1 MLRTYDGSRD
11 WLSYLHD
18 AYWGGERW
26 RSPSSPVLGTAHV
39 YELREVQTSQS
50 GEGEATTRD
59 IVRPVITAT
68 ERTYL
73 VPHDGESAAQFRR
86 RMALAAYVNLVQ
98 PVVDTY
104 ADSVTGRVK
113 RDLGELG
120 PYVSN
125 LDGQGA
131 AWAEHVE
138 EVARWAAAFGMY
150 ATVFDAPRTNPAQSR
165 ADEQRQGVGLRA
177 ISVPPTAWAWIDVD
191 ADGCVE
197 EFAYV
202 DAPYR
207 TLDAQEEVCLWRW
220 TRTGWERHEVRRG
233 ATLGGAPRT
242 FGDLRPL
249 LSADTCKESGALPAT
264 ILGTVPVVFA
274 YYRRD
279 TSVRWPQ
286 GVSLVADAA
295 DLCRQVFNLL
305 SSAEE
310 QIRKTAF
317 AFLAVPTASKGG
329 DLPVDVT
336 LKLGSDSALP
346 HPAEAGPPQWIQ
358 PRSETTQEIRA
369 HAVFLLALVLRL
381 AGLEATT
388 TADGSKGPESGVA
401 LRIRS
406 RGFEARAAKFAG
418 QMARYETRAL
428 GLCARMLG
436 MDAGAAAAAPTITY
450 PTRYTLPDSSEDLDR
465 AITVLR
471 EVATRLGPEGVIATV
486 RQALD
491 AALSLSEAEL
501 ERLVE
506 EVRARMAAAAAA
518 AAAAEAAG
526 GADPASASTGGAAG
540 HDGVV
545 DGQPGASGMHG
556 QSGAPAAGD
565 GPSAASTASTA
576 STAATHA
583 QDTPADAAQAA

>member
-59 IVRPVITAT
+59 IVRPMLTAT

-113 RDLGELG
+113 RALGELG

-191 ADGCVE
+191 ADGCVG

-207 TLDAQEEVCLWRW
+207 TLDAQEDVCLWRW
-220 TRTGWERHEVRRG
+220 TRTGWERHEVRCG

-249 LSADTCKESGALPAT
+249 LSPDTCKESGSLPAT

-329 DLPVDVT
+329 DLPVDVA

-388 TADGSKGPESGVA
+388 TADGSKSPESGVA

-406 RGFEARAAKFAG
+406 RGFEARAAKFAA

-436 MDAGAAAAAPTITY
+436 MDAGAAAAPTITY

-465 AITVLR
+465 AITLLR

-506 EVRARMAAAAAA
+506 EVRERMAAAAAA
-518 AAAAEAAG
+518 PAAG
-526 GADPASASTGGAAG
+526 AVAGVTGSAGSVDTQPAET
-540 HDGVV
+540 
-545 DGQPGASGMHG
+545 PT
-556 QSGAPAAGD
+556 GD
-565 GPSAASTASTA
+565 GPSMDATDATDATGAAP
-576 STAATHA
+576 A
-583 QDTPADAAQAA
+583 QDTPAEQAAQTAQAA